1 MDYDKYRKVFAQRH
15 RELRESRGLTQEEM
29 GADIGYVKSSVAT
42 AETCKQS
49 ISLYYLLTAAE
60 YFGVTPDYLLGFSD
74 RKGQ

>member
-29 GADIGYVKSSVAT
+29 GADIGYEKSSVAR
-42 AETCKQS
+42 AESCKYL
-49 ISLYYLLTAAE
+49 SLNYLLTAAE